1 MTEMNNEM
9 NNRVKEL
16 RKALKLTQLEF
27 AKKINR
33 SQTVYS
39 QYENGSATITDR
51 TVADICR
58 EFNVNEEWL
67 RTGNGVMFKQQL
79 NINSM
84 LSADVARLIMS
95 SDDFTKRLVHTYLS
109 LPDEAKQAVAEFL
122 KKVVSES
129 EEN

>member
-1 MTEMNNEM
+1 MKSRLKT
-9 NNRVKEL
+9 L
-16 RKALKLTQLEF
+16 RKALSLNQAEFGARLKL
-27 AKKINR
+27 AR
-33 SQTVYS
+33 
-39 QYENGSATITDR
+39 ATIAAYEVGNSIPSNR

-67 RTGNGVMFKQQL
+67 RTGNGMMFKQQL
-79 NINSM
+79 NLASASM

-122 KKVVSES
+122 KKVVSEP

>member
-1 MTEMNNEM
+1 MTQLNS
-9 NNRVKEL
+9 RIKEI
-16 RKALKLTQLEF
+16 RKELKLTQLEF

-33 SQTVYS
+33 TQTTVS
-39 QYENGSATITDR
+39 EYEKGSATITDR

-122 KKVVSES
+122 KKVV